1 MPELREYQKDAVS
14 GVYQRW
20 DAGAKNTLL
29 VLPTGAGKTVVM
41 SNILDNHA
49 GASVAI
55 AHRQE
60 LVSQISMALARQG
73 LRHRIIG
80 PKNVVKLCVSLHTA
94 ELGRSYY
101 HPEAKT
107 GVAGVDTLVRRGDS
121 LREWL
126 NSVTLWAQDEAHHV
140 LTSNKWG
147 KAAEMFPRAKG
158 LGVTATPLRADGK
171 GLGRDYDGL
180 FDDMVIGPN
189 MRELIRRGFLTE
201 YRIFAPPSDYQRPDT
216 IGGSGDFTM
225 VNMKK
230 ATKQSHIVGDIVAHY
245 VKIAMG
251 KPGVTFVP
259 DVETAHDVAAQF
271 CSAGVPAVAVSAK
284 TPDRERIDCINRF
297 KRGELRQL
305 VNVDLFGEGFDLPAI
320 EVVSMG
326 RPTESYGLYVQQF
339 GRALRLLDG
348 KTHGII
354 IDHVGNVARHGLPDA
369 PRDWS
374 LERRERRSKDTP
386 SDVIPTW
393 VCRECVGVWECFIKI
408 CPNCGA
414 GKPLPAVRSGPEF
427 VDGDLTE
434 LDPAALAEMRG
445 EIDKIDMPEED
456 YRLEVVRRGVPLI
469 GQNALVRKH
478 QINQAAQAELRQGI
492 ALWAGH
498 RRAEQTPDAVSYM
511 KFYHRYGL
519 DVMSAQ
525 ALKAVEAHALLTKI
539 NKDLGL

>member
-1 MPELREYQKDAVS
+1 MPQLREYQRDAVNN
-14 GVYQRW
+14 VYKSW
-20 DAGAKNTLL
+20 DAGAENTLL
-29 VLPTGAGKTVVM
+29 VLPTGAGKTVIM

-60 LVSQISMALARQG
+60 LVSQISMALARSG
-73 LRHRIIG
+73 VRHRIIG
-80 PKNVVKLCVSLHTA
+80 PKNVIKLCVALHTA
-94 ELGRSYY
+94 ELGRSFF
-101 HPEAKT
+101 HPEART

-126 NSVTLWAQDEAHHV
+126 NSVTLWAQDEAHHP
-140 LTSNKWG
+140 LKTNKWG
-147 KAAEMFPRAKG
+147 KAAEMFPRARG

-171 GLGRDYDGL
+171 GLGRDYDGI

-189 MRELIRRGFLTE
+189 MRDLIRRGFLTE
-201 YRIFAPPSDYQRPDT
+201 YRIFAPPSDYQRPESV
-216 IGGSGDFTM
+216 GGSGDFTFKGM
-225 VNMKK
+225 SS

-245 VKIAMG
+245 VRIANG

-259 DVETAHDVAAQF
+259 DVDTAHDVAAQF
-271 CSAGVPAVAVSAK
+271 CAAGVPAVAVSAK
-284 TPDRERIDCINRF
+284 TPDRERIDCISRF

-339 GRALRLLDG
+339 GRALRLLEG

-354 IDHVGNVARHGLPDA
+354 IDHVGNVDRHGLPDA
-369 PRDWS
+369 PREWS
-374 LERRERRSKDTP
+374 LERRERKSNSGP

-408 CPNCGA
+408 CPACGA

-445 EIDKIDMPEED
+445 EIEKIDMDAEL
-456 YRLEVVRRGVPLI
+456 YRESLTARNVPLI
-469 GQNALVRKH
+469 GQAALVKKH
-478 QINQAAQAELRQGI
+478 YLNQAAQAELRDGI

-525 ALKAVEAHALLTKI
+525 ALKANEAHALLTKI
-539 NKDLGL
+539 KKDLEI

>member
-1 MPELREYQKDAVS
+1 MPQLRGYQKDAVDN
-14 GVYQRW
+14 VNQLWAR
-20 DAGAKNTLL
+20 GAANALL
-29 VLPTGAGKTVVM
+29 VLPTGAGKTVIM
-41 SNILDNHA
+41 SSILNDHA

-73 LRHRIIG
+73 VRHRIIG
-80 PKNVVKLCVSLHTA
+80 PKNVIKLCVGLHTA
-94 ELGRSYY
+94 ELGRSYF

-107 GVAGVDTLVRRGDS
+107 GVAGVDTLVRRGES

-126 NSVTLWAQDEAHHV
+126 NSVTLWAQDEAHHPV
-140 LTSNKWG
+140 VGNKWAR
-147 KAAEMFPRAKG
+147 AAELFPNAKG

-171 GLGRDYDGL
+171 GLGREYDGI
-180 FDDMVIGPN
+180 FDDMVVGPS
-189 MRELIRRGFLTE
+189 MRDLIREGFLTE
-201 YRIFAPPSDYQRPDT
+201 YRIFAPPSDYARPET
-216 IGGSGDFTM
+216 VGGSGDFTM
-225 VNMKK
+225 VNMKN
-230 ATKQSHIVGDIVAHY
+230 AVKQSHIVGDIVAHY
-245 VKIAMG
+245 VKIANG

-271 CSAGVPAVAVSAK
+271 CAAGVPAVAVSAK
-284 TPDRERIDCINRF
+284 TPDRERIDCISRF

-369 PRDWS
+369 PREWS
-374 LERRERRSKDTP
+374 LERREKRGS
-386 SDVIPTW
+386 SAAGDVIPTW

-445 EIDKIDMPEED
+445 EIAKIDQDVEL
-456 YRLEVVRRGVPLI
+456 YREHLAGRNVPLI
-469 GQNALVRKH
+469 GQAGLVNKH
-478 QINQAAQAELRQGI
+478 IRNQEAQRVLREAI

-498 RRAEQTPDAVSYM
+498 RRAEGTQDAVSYM

-525 ALKAVEAHALLTKI
+525 ALKAKDAYTLLDKV

>member
-225 VNMKK
+225 TNMKK

-525 ALKAVEAHALLTKI
+525 ALKATEAHALLTKI
-539 NKDLGL
+539 NKDLGI

>member
-1 MPELREYQKDAVS
+1 MPQLRGYQKDAVDNVNQLWAR
-14 GVYQRW
+14 GV
-20 DAGAKNTLL
+20 ANALL
-29 VLPTGAGKTVVM
+29 VLPTGAGKTVIM
-41 SNILDNHA
+41 SSILNDHA

-73 LRHRIIG
+73 VRHRIIG
-80 PKNVVKLCVSLHTA
+80 PKNVIKLCVGLHTA
-94 ELGRSYY
+94 ELGRSYF

-107 GVAGVDTLVRRGDS
+107 GVAGVDTLVRRGES

-126 NSVTLWAQDEAHHV
+126 NSVTLWAQDEAHHPV
-140 LTSNKWG
+140 VGNKWA
-147 KAAEMFPRAKG
+147 KAAELFPNAKG

-171 GLGRDYDGL
+171 GLGREYDGI
-180 FDDMVIGPN
+180 FDDMVVGPS
-189 MRELIRRGFLTE
+189 MRDLIREGFLTE
-201 YRIFAPPSDYQRPDT
+201 YRIFAPPSDYARPET
-216 IGGSGDFTM
+216 VGGSGDFTQA
-225 VNMKK
+225 NMKN
-230 ATKQSHIVGDIVAHY
+230 AVKQSHIVGDIVAHY
-245 VKIAMG
+245 VKIANG

-271 CSAGVPAVAVSAK
+271 CAAGVPAVAVSAK
-284 TPDRERIDCINRF
+284 TPDRERIDCISRF

-369 PRDWS
+369 PREWS
-374 LERRERRSKDTP
+374 LERREKRGS
-386 SDVIPTW
+386 SAAGDVIPTW

-434 LDPAALAEMRG
+434 LDPSALAEMRG
-445 EIDKIDMPEED
+445 DIAKIDQDVEL
-456 YRLEVVRRGVPLI
+456 YREHLVGRHVPLI
-469 GQNALVRKH
+469 GQAGLVNKH
-478 QINQAAQAELRQGI
+478 IRNQEAQQVLREAI

-498 RRAEQTPDAVSYM
+498 RRAEGTQDAVSYM

-525 ALKAVEAHALLTKI
+525 ALKAKDAYALLEKV

>member
-1 MPELREYQKDAVS
+1 MPKLRDYQQHAVDN
-14 GVYQRW
+14 VHQAWAR
-20 DAGAKNTLL
+20 GADNTLL
-29 VLPTGAGKTVVM
+29 VLPTGAGKTVIM
-41 SNILDNHA
+41 SSILDDHS

-73 LRHRIIG
+73 VRHRIIG
-80 PKNVVKLCVSLHTA
+80 PKNVIKLCVGLHTA
-94 ELGRSYY
+94 ELGRSFF
-101 HPEAKT
+101 HPEARA
-107 GVAGVDTLVRRGDS
+107 GVAGVDTLVRRGKS

-126 NSVTLWAQDEAHHV
+126 GSVTLWAQDEAHHV
-140 LTSNKWG
+140 LASNKWG
-147 KAAEMFPRAKG
+147 TAASMFPRAKG

-171 GLGRDYDGL
+171 GLGRGHDGL
-180 FDDMVIGPN
+180 FDEMVVGPS
-189 MRELIRRGFLTE
+189 MRDLIRRGFLTE

-245 VKIAMG
+245 IKIANG

-271 CSAGVPAVAVSAK
+271 CAAGVPAVAVSAK

-339 GRALRLLDG
+339 GRALRLLEG

-369 PRDWS
+369 PREWS
-374 LERRERRSKDTP
+374 LERRERRSKGGD

-393 VCRECVGVWECFIKI
+393 VCRECVGVWECFIKV
-408 CPNCGA
+408 CPACGA

-445 EIDKIDMPEED
+445 EIDKTDMDVEL
-456 YRLEVVRRGVPLI
+456 YREHLTGRNVPLI
-469 GQNALVRKH
+469 GQAALVKKH
-478 QINQAAQAELRQGI
+478 YINQAAQAELRDAI

-498 RRAEQTPDAVSYM
+498 RRAEQMPDAESYM
-511 KFYHRYGL
+511 RFYHRYGL

-525 ALKAVEAHALLTKI
+525 ALKANEAYALLERI

>member
-369 PRDWS
+369 PREWS

-525 ALKAVEAHALLTKI
+525 ALKANEAHALLTKI

>member
-1 MPELREYQKDAVS
+1 MPELRKYQKDAVS
-14 GVYQRW
+14 SVYQRW

-225 VNMKK
+225 TNMKK

-369 PRDWS
+369 PREWS

-525 ALKAVEAHALLTKI
+525 ALKATEAHALLTKI

>member
-1 MPELREYQKDAVS
+1 MPELRKYQKDAVS
-14 GVYQRW
+14 SVYQRW

-225 VNMKK
+225 TNMKK

-369 PRDWS
+369 PREWS

-408 CPNCGA
+408 CPNCEA

-525 ALKAVEAHALLTKI
+525 ALKATEAHALLTKI